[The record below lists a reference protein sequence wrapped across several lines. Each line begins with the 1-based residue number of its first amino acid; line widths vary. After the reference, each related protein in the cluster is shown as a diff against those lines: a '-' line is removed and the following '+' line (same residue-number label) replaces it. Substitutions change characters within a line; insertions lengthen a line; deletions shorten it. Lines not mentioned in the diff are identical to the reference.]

1 MNEIDLTIPILA
13 LVVIV
18 LFVFFVA
25 IFCMVRRHYPTSMP
39 LELMDLHNYT
49 ACECDL
55 INADL
60 ADITRDWTDEEIE
73 AVSTQTDLFLGN
85 IENLKEI
92 IKQQN
97 ENEQTNERGK

>member
-1 MNEIDLTIPILA
+1 MMCIELTVLIIILA
-13 LVVIV
+13 VIV
-18 LFVFFVA
+18 LFMFYMA
-25 IFCMVRRHYPTSMP
+25 IFYLVRRHYPTSMP
-39 LELMDLHNYT
+39 LELMDRHNFT
-49 ACECDL
+49 ARECDL

-85 IENLKEI
+85 IESLKEI

-97 ENEQTNERGK
+97 ENENKSNV

>member
-1 MNEIDLTIPILA
+1 MNEIDLTILILA
-13 LVVIV
+13 IVVIV
-18 LFVFFVA
+18 LFMFFVA
-25 IFCMVRRHYPTSMP
+25 IFCLVRRHYPTSMS
-39 LELMDLHNYT
+39 LELMDRHNFT
-49 ACECDL
+49 ARECDL

-92 IKQQN
+92 IKQQKAN
-97 ENEQTNERGK
+97 ENKSK

>member
-1 MNEIDLTIPILA
+1 MNEIDLTILILA
-13 LVVIV
+13 IVVIV
-18 LFVFFVA
+18 LFMFFVA
-25 IFCMVRRHYPTSMP
+25 IFCLVRRHYPTSMS
-39 LELMDLHNYT
+39 LELMDRHNFT
-49 ACECDL
+49 ARECDL

-85 IENLKEI
+85 IESLKEI

-97 ENEQTNERGK
+97 ENENKSK

>member
-13 LVVIV
+13 IIVIV
-18 LFVFFVA
+18 LFMFFVA
-25 IFCMVRRHYPTSMP
+25 IFYLVRRHYPTSMP

-55 INADL
+55 INEDL
-60 ADITRDWTDEEIE
+60 ADITRDWTDEEID

-97 ENEQTNERGK
+97 ENENKSK

>member
-13 LVVIV
+13 LVVVV
-18 LFVFFVA
+18 LFVFFMA
-25 IFCMVRRHYPTSMP
+25 IFCLVRRHYPTSMSM
-39 LELMDLHNYT
+39 ELMDRHNFT

-55 INADL
+55 INEDL

-85 IENLKEI
+85 IESLKEI

-97 ENEQTNERGK
+97 ENENKSK

>member
-1 MNEIDLTIPILA
+1 MMCIELTVLIIILA
-13 LVVIV
+13 VIV
-18 LFVFFVA
+18 LFMFYMA
-25 IFCMVRRHYPTSMP
+25 IFYLVRRHYPTSMP

-60 ADITRDWTDEEIE
+60 ADITRDWTDEEID

-97 ENEQTNERGK
+97 ENENKSK

>member
-55 INADL
+55 INEDL
-60 ADITRDWTDEEIE
+60 AGITDDWTDEEIE
-73 AVSTQTDLFLGN
+73 AISTQTDLFLGN
-85 IENLKEI
+85 IESLKEI
-92 IKQQN
+92 IKQQKAN
-97 ENEQTNERGK
+97 ENKSK

>member
-1 MNEIDLTIPILA
+1 MNEIDLTILILA
-13 LVVIV
+13 IVVIV
-18 LFVFFVA
+18 LFMFFVA
-25 IFCMVRRHYPTSMP
+25 IFCLVRRHYPTSMS
-39 LELMDLHNYT
+39 LELMDRHNFT
-49 ACECDL
+49 ARECDL

-60 ADITRDWTDEEIE
+60 ADITRDWTDEEID

-97 ENEQTNERGK
+97 ENENKSK